1 LSELESL
8 ARLAPA
14 TIALLPADAPFSPQQ
29 RAWLNGFF
37 AGLLTHLAKR
47 TVDAPAV
54 RLPVAV
60 LYASQTGTAERL
72 AKKLAKEARAKGF
85 DAQPR
90 ELGAMSLADVA
101 ALEHA
106 VIVAATHGEGEP
118 PDSAVSL
125 AEQLATATPGVL
137 AGLRYAVLALG
148 DRTYTKFC
156 EFGRH
161 LDERF
166 AALGATRLVDRA
178 EADNDVEAA
187 FDAFRAS
194 LWPRLAEQRPA
205 AASLEAA
212 STAAQ
217 AEEDDEAEER
227 WTRKNPFAARLL
239 HKDALTRDGSDKEV
253 RHIVLS
259 LAGSDLHYEPGDA
272 LGVWPRNAPALV
284 DALLSLCALPADS
297 PVELSGG
304 SLTLREALSTRL
316 EIAKLNAATAIRF
329 SALADDAE
337 LLALVEPGR
346 AADLESYLY
355 GRDAL
360 DLLARKPAA
369 IGDAQALANLFPLLT
384 PRLYSIAS
392 SLAAHPQEVHLT
404 ASVVRHARDG
414 RPRGGV
420 ASTDFA
426 DRIDIDQTV
435 PVYVHRNTR
444 FRLPADPGT
453 PIVMIGPGTGIAPF
467 RSFLWQRKAHGYTGR
482 TWLFFGDRHAHSDFL
497 YQQELEAFIDDGT
510 LVRLDTA
517 FSRDQHEKVYV
528 QHRIL
533 QAGAELWSWIA
544 DGAVIYV
551 CGDATHMAKD
561 VDAALRRLF
570 VEHGRLSDANAQL
583 ELRGLAASGRYVRDV
598 Y

>member
-1 LSELESL
+1 VSELESL
-8 ARLAPA
+8 GRLAPA
-14 TIALLPADAPFSPQQ
+14 TIALLPAEAPFSPQQ

-37 AGLLTHLAKR
+37 AGLLTRLAERK
-47 TVDAPAV
+47 VDAPAV
-54 RLPVAV
+54 RLRVAV

-85 DAQPR
+85 DAQSR
-90 ELGAMSLADVA
+90 ELGTLSLADVA
-101 ALEHA
+101 ALEHVA
-106 VIVAATHGEGEP
+106 IVAATHGEGEP

-125 AEQLATATPGVL
+125 AEQLGTAASGVL
-137 AGLRYAVLALG
+137 SGLRYAVLALG

-156 EFGRH
+156 EFGRQ

-166 AALGATRLVDRA
+166 AALGATRLVDRT

-187 FDAFRAS
+187 FDTFRAS
-194 LWPRLAEQRPA
+194 LWSRLAEQSPA

-212 STAAQ
+212 AAAAQ
-217 AEEDDEAEER
+217 AEEDDEVEE

-239 HKDALTRDGSDKEV
+239 HKDRLTRDGSDKEV

-272 LGVWPRNAPALV
+272 LGVWPRNAPVLV
-284 DALLSLCALPADS
+284 DGLLSLCGLPGDS

-304 SLTLREALSTRL
+304 ALTLREALGTRL

-337 LLALVEPGR
+337 LLALVKPER
-346 AADLESYLY
+346 AADLEGYLY

-360 DLLARKPAA
+360 DLLAMKPAA
-369 IGDAQALANLFPLLT
+369 IADAQVLADLFPLLT

-392 SLAAHPQEVHLT
+392 SLSAHPQEVHLT

-435 PVYVHRNTR
+435 SVYLHRNTR

-467 RSFLWQRKAHGYTGR
+467 RSFLWHRKAHGYTGR
-482 TWLFFGDRHAHSDFL
+482 TWLFFGDRRARFDFL
-497 YQQELEAFIDDGT
+497 YQQELEAFVDDGT

-533 QAGAELWSWIA
+533 QAGAELWRWIA
-544 DGAVIYV
+544 DGAVLYV

-570 VEHGRLSDANAQL
+570 VQHGRLSEANAQL

>member
-1 LSELESL
+1 MSELASPL
-8 ARLAPA
+8 RPAPA
-14 TIALLPADAPFSPQQ
+14 TVALLPADAPFSPQQ

-37 AGLLTHLAKR
+37 AGLLTHLAER
-47 TVDAPAV
+47 TVAAPVV
-54 RLPVAV
+54 RLRVAV

-90 ELGAMSLADVA
+90 ELGAMSLPDIA
-101 ALEHA
+101 ALGHA
-106 VIVAATHGEGEP
+106 VIVAATHGEGEA
-118 PDSAVSL
+118 PDSALSL
-125 AEQLATATPGVL
+125 AEQLATAAPGVFS
-137 AGLRYAVLALG
+137 GLRYAVLALG

-156 EFGRH
+156 EFGRQ

-166 AALGATRLVDRA
+166 AGLGATRLVDRA

-194 LWPRLAEQRPA
+194 LWSRLAEERPGA
-205 AASLEAA
+205 APLEAA
-212 STAAQ
+212 ATLVEN
-217 AEEDDEAEER
+217 EEDDEAEER
-227 WTRKNPFAARLL
+227 WTRKSPFTARLL
-239 HKDALTRDGSDKEV
+239 HKDALTRGASDKEV

-259 LAGSDLHYEPGDA
+259 LAGSGLHYEPGDA
-272 LGVWPRNAPALV
+272 LGVWPSNAPALV
-284 DALLSLCALPADS
+284 DGLLSLCALAGDS
-297 PVELSGG
+297 AVELSGG
-304 SLTLREALSTRL
+304 SLTLREALGSRL

-329 SALADDAE
+329 AALADDAQLQ
-337 LLALVEPGR
+337 LLVQPER

-369 IGDAQALANLFPLLT
+369 IADAQALANLFPLLT

-392 SLAAHPQEVHLT
+392 SLSAHPQEVHLT

-414 RPRGGV
+414 RARGGV
-420 ASTDFA
+420 ASTDLA
-426 DRIDIDQTV
+426 DRIGIDGTV

-467 RSFLWQRKAHGYTGR
+467 RSFLWHRKAHGYTGR
-482 TWLFFGDRHAHSDFL
+482 TWLFFGDRHARSDFL
-497 YQQELEAFIDDGT
+497 YQKELEAFVDDGT

-517 FSRDQHEKVYV
+517 FSRDQKEKVYV

-533 QAGAELWSWIA
+533 HAGAELWRWIA
-544 DGAVIYV
+544 DGAVLYV

-570 VEHGRLSDANAQL
+570 VEHGRLSEAQAQL
-583 ELRGLAASGRYVRDV
+583 ELRALAASGRYVRDV

>member
-1 LSELESL
+1 MRSASGRAMRPHWSTPCCRC
-8 ARLAPA
+8 AR
-14 TIALLPADAPFSPQQ
+14 
-29 RAWLNGFF
+29 
-37 AGLLTHLAKR
+37 
-47 TVDAPAV
+47 
-54 RLPVAV
+54 
-60 LYASQTGTAERL
+60 
-72 AKKLAKEARAKGF
+72 
-85 DAQPR
+85 
-90 ELGAMSLADVA
+90 
-101 ALEHA
+101 
-106 VIVAATHGEGEP
+106 
-118 PDSAVSL
+118 
-125 AEQLATATPGVL
+125 
-137 AGLRYAVLALG
+137 
-148 DRTYTKFC
+148 
-156 EFGRH
+156 
-161 LDERF
+161 
-166 AALGATRLVDRA
+166 
-178 EADNDVEAA
+178 
-187 FDAFRAS
+187 
-194 LWPRLAEQRPA
+194 
-205 AASLEAA
+205 
-212 STAAQ
+212 
-217 AEEDDEAEER
+217 
-227 WTRKNPFAARLL
+227 
-239 HKDALTRDGSDKEV
+239 
-253 RHIVLS
+253 
-259 LAGSDLHYEPGDA
+259 
-272 LGVWPRNAPALV
+272 
-284 DALLSLCALPADS
+284 LPADS

-337 LLALVEPGR
+337 LLALVQPER

-467 RSFLWQRKAHGYTGR
+467 RSFLWHRKAHGYTGR

-570 VEHGRLSDANAQL
+570 VEHGRLSDAKRSSSCADWRRRGATCATSTRVTRFGPKGQDQL
-583 ELRGLAASGRYVRDV
+583 SASFGSELTLLPTAGTSKGGRP
-598 Y
+598 